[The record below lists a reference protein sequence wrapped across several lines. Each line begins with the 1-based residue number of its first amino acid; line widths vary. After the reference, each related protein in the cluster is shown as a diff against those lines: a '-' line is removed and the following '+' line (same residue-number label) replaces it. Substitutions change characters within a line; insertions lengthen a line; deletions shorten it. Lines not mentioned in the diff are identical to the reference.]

1 MRIRRA
7 EHVACRGEKGN
18 SYRVLVG
25 MHEEK
30 SYLND
35 IGTCCRIIFKLI
47 LKK

>member
-18 SYRVLVG
+18 SYNVLVG
-25 MHEEK
+25 MYEGK
-30 SYLND
+30 SHLKD
-35 IGTCCRIIFKLI
+35 LGTYDRIILKLI